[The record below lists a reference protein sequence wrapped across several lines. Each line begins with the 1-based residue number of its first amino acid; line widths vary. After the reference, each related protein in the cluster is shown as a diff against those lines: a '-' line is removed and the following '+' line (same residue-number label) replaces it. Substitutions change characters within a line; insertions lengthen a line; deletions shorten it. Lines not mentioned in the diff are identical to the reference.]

1 MCSLG
6 QAGFVCCVFQIGF
19 VGKVLLSSE
28 HPSQVFILYS
38 PTPKTL
44 AARALSQSQ
53 SASSL

>member
-19 VGKVLLSSE
+19 GGEVFLSPE